1 MIDRPLF
8 PINGSQSAVWGW
20 SGEGLQPRVRNSCFR
35 LFLRASGVRENVY
48 RLIFWSQGFTLKLLS
63 TPPKK
68 WNEIREKYTIRWYK
82 STAEH
87 ATVLKMTMQRMLSRC
102 DVRQSRAEADGNVFR
117 FAGICWWT
125 KVLRR
130 NYRCDL
136 MMVQD
141 ANTCILWPICAR
153 DIFFRKCDL
162 FGLLTVLETK
172 KSGAYQSQYGS
183 SSEDREYL
191 YKV

>member
-1 MIDRPLF
+1 M
-8 PINGSQSAVWGW
+8 A
-20 SGEGLQPRVRNSCFR
+20 PRVPSEGGPERVYNHVCVIAAFSYFFVHQVSGKMR
-35 LFLRASGVRENVY
+35 TDWYFDHRASPWNC
-48 RLIFWSQGFTLKLLS
+48 SPPSKKL
-63 TPPKK
+63 
-68 WNEIREKYTIRWYK
+68 NEIREKYTIRWYK

-102 DVRQSRAEADGNVFR
+102 DVRQSRAEADENVFR